1 MLPLCK
7 FYRYL
12 IYRLYNFSGDTPMVN
27 VIITLTLIHTIQ
39 LVTLLLIVNGFT
51 SFTSIKV
58 FLGECGKNPLFHIAF
73 MVLHYFLFYDK
84 KKWGAIRKE
93 FKDESPRH
101 KKIGLIV
108 VLAYLLGTVFL
119 FFILGLRYDMNR
131 DYLKYLL
138 MDK

>member
-39 LVTLLLIVNGFT
+39 LMTLLLIVNGFT
-51 SFTSIKV
+51 SIKV
-58 FLGECGKNPLFHIAF
+58 SLEECGKNPLFGIAF

-119 FFILGLRYDMNR
+119 FFILGLRYDMYR

>member
-39 LVTLLLIVNGFT
+39 LMTLLLIVNGFT
-51 SFTSIKV
+51 SIKV
-58 FLGECGKNPLFHIAF
+58 SLEECGKNPLFHIAF

-108 VLAYLLGTVFL
+108 VLTYLLGTVFL
-119 FFILGLRYDMNR
+119 FFILGLRYDMYR